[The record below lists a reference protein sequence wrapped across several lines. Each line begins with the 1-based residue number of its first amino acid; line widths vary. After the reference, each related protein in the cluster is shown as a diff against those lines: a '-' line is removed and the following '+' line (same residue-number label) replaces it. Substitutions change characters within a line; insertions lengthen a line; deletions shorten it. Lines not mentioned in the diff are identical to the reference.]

1 VTLDMSSRLT
11 SYKANPEKIKKL
23 EFSTTKCL
31 GMKLKKNNQIRI
43 YNK

>member
-1 VTLDMSSRLT
+1 VTLVMSPRLT
-11 SYKANPEKIKKL
+11 SYKANPGKKI

-31 GMKLKKNNQIRI
+31 GMKLKKNQIRI